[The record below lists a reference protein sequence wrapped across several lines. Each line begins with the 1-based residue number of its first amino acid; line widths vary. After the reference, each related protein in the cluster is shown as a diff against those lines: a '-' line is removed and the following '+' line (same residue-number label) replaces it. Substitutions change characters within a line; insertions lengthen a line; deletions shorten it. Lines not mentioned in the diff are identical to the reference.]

1 MVRGALPATTVVVVE
16 LIEALRAVGHP
27 LELVEPFSDLIDP
40 VGAVVRHASGTIE
53 AAADPRSEGAIAAW

>member
-1 MVRGALPATTVVVVE
+1 
-16 LIEALRAVGHP
+16 